1 MSFWGPSTTQNQA
14 QGWFPA
20 QGNWNTQQ
28 YRDWLNQ
35 ANTQANTG
43 QQNQN
48 WAAQYFQNRATD
60 GMGNPDL
67 ARGYG
72 EWIMPGVNET
82 LDRQSGRLNGIGDDF
97 NNTFQGARNRWD
109 EAGGSINSNYDAG
122 NNDINSTYGGMS
134 GRSNDTSNDMIRN
147 LSGIYNGVRGTTGN
161 DYADMR
167 QRSNDTYNRM
177 DQSNGSVY
185 GGLRGQAS
193 DTFGQLGSRA
203 DRTYGGLEGDSASTY
218 GGLQGSN
225 AAAFGQAQQNLNLIK
240 PGGDAAAGR
249 SARAFA
255 PQVASTMGRLRAA
268 GVDPNSAEASSVL
281 GRVETGRSRAMDDAY
296 AQNIDQYVGRKND
309 LTLGQE
315 GVNRDLALGRLSN
328 NQNLAMQNES
338 IGRGLGQNQLQNDQG
353 LAREQFGNARQIA
366 QDQLGNNQS
375 LQREQ
380 GGIDRDLQLGLGQQY
395 RDLTS
400 QNLGTQNSIDAA
412 RLGASTANRNNHLN
426 QTLDWTNQA
435 NNMDLGGYN
444 TRAGLAREQNAQD
457 SYGLG
462 LRQEQF
468 NQGANWLQQQT
479 AAQDRG
485 AGALSGIGG
494 LRSTDR
500 DSAQGIW
507 RADSATTPRNNWQT
521 SYGIE
526 APNSGWGQRLVAGM
540 ANAFLP
546 GSGGMIDPRAGEPA
560 EQPYGGFGGA
570 AGGTYGGGWGGNSNP
585 YIFT

>member
-1 MSFWGPSTTQNQA
+1 MSFWGPSTAQNQA

-28 YRDWLNQ
+28 YKDWLNQ
-35 ANTQANTG
+35 ANSQANAG
-43 QQNQN
+43 QNSQN
-48 WAAQYFQNRATD
+48 WATNYFQNRATD
-60 GMGNPDL
+60 GLGNPDL

-72 EWIMPGVNET
+72 EWIMPGVNDA
-82 LDRQSGRLNGIGDDF
+82 LASRRQRLNGVGDDF
-97 NNTFQGARNRWD
+97 NNTFGTARNRLD
-109 EAGGSINSNYDAG
+109 EAAGSINSNYDAG
-122 NNDINSTYGGMS
+122 NNDINSIYGGMGRRSDSTNNDLVNNIIGTYGGARDTTGSAYADMR
-134 GRSNDTSNDMIRN
+134 GRSNDTYD
-147 LSGIYNGVRGTTGN
+147 
-161 DYADMR
+161 
-167 QRSNDTYNRM
+167 RM
-177 DQSNGSVY
+177 NSSTDSTY
-185 GGLRGQAS
+185 GGLRGQAA
-193 DTFGQLGSRA
+193 DTFGRISGTA
-203 DRTYGGLEGDSASTY
+203 DRTYSGLQGDSASTY
-218 GGLQGSN
+218 SGLQGSN
-225 AAAFGQAQQNLNLIK
+225 ANAYGSAQKNLELIR

-249 SARAFA
+249 AARSFA

-296 AQNIDQYVGRKND
+296 ANNIGQYVGAKND

-315 GVNRDLALGRLSN
+315 GVNRDLALGGLNN
-328 NQNLAMQNES
+328 NQNLAMRNEE
-338 IGRGLGQNQLQNDQG
+338 IGRGLGLNQLQNNQG
-353 LAREQFGNARQIA
+353 LTTEQAGIQRQIA
-366 QDQLGNNQS
+366 GQQLSNNQD

-380 GGIDRDLQLGLGQQY
+380 TGIDRDLQLGLGQQY
-395 RDLTS
+395 RDQSNRNLDL
-400 QNLGTQNSIDAA
+400 QNNIDAA
-412 RLGASTANRNNHLN
+412 RYGALSTNRNNQLN
-426 QTLDWTNQA
+426 HTLDWTTAA

-444 TRAGLAREQNAQD
+444 TRAGLAREQNNEDA
-457 SYGLG
+457 YGLG

-485 AGALSGIGG
+485 AGAVAGIG
-494 LRSTDR
+494 
-500 DSAQGIW
+500 SAQYGQGLGAGNLA
-507 RADSATTPRNNWQT
+507 RGFGNDASQNWQT

-546 GSGGMIDPRAGEPA
+546 GSGGMIDPRMVS
-560 EQPYGGFGGA
+560 QQNNPYGGFGGA